1 MFSFDDGNVDL
12 PFLRFGDRAAI
23 GSHVEPLL
31 APEGLNERLQTVY
44 ENSMAGALRIRA
56 RDGAGVAWLP
66 RSLVAPDL
74 ASNALVLT
82 GDPVWVVDLEIRLYR
97 VRDHS
102 NHLTRAIW
110 SFLAVREAIP
120 LIEGMQ

>member
-1 MFSFDDGNVDL
+1 
-12 PFLRFGDRAAI
+12 
-23 GSHVEPLL
+23 

-102 NHLTRAIW
+102 NRLTRAIW